1 METSG
6 SSATWKRKVWNM
18 SAQAKKKKTV
28 PRRFTAAEKCRAVLA
43 LWTERLSVSDLCREL
58 GVTWSVLSVWQEQ
71 AMDGMLQALE
81 PKRMVP
87 VGPSMLNSRLRG
99 LLERKT
105 ARPVPEQDP
114 DPEASSPAKPLQ
126 SKQPPPI
133 QRKPPQDRTKGDPP
147 KEKVP
152 EGRTEAVESR

>member
-1 METSG
+1 
-6 SSATWKRKVWNM
+6 M
-18 SAQAKKKKTV
+18 SAQVKKKKTA
-28 PRRFTAAEKCRAVLA
+28 PRRFTATEKCRAVLA

-87 VGPSMLNSRLRG
+87 VGQSTLSPRLRC

-105 ARPVPEQDP
+105 ARPAP
-114 DPEASSPAKPLQ
+114 DQEAELPPTPPGKSAASKP
-126 SKQPPPI
+126 QPQI
-133 QRKPPQDRTKGDPP
+133 QRNPPQDRKKGEPP

-152 EGRTEAVESR
+152 ECRTEAVESR